1 MERIYTRSCCYR
13 REYFILLDSF
23 VIIDMKLCFFS
34 GVDEIMLPQSSIKTI
49 IIFLASKGKF
59 CK

>member
-1 MERIYTRSCCYR
+1 MFAKIADDYEIA
-13 REYFILLDSF
+13 EF
-23 VIIDMKLCFFS
+23 
-34 GVDEIMLPQSSIKTI
+34 DEIMLLQSSIKTI